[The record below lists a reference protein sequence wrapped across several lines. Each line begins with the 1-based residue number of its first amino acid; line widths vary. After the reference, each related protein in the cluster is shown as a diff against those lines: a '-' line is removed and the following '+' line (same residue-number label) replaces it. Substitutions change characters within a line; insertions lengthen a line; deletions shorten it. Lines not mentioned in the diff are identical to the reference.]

1 MSSLHLCHIGKN
13 QKIQCLRIMA
23 QIKDKIKQVVII
35 KEDNPQWLHN
45 LKDNK
50 TPLAMGRHFKFVKA
64 KVRIIKP
71 VEAALTILTHCRIH
85 FHSQASY
92 LRETTNNEC
101 PP

>member
-1 MSSLHLCHIGKN
+1 
-13 QKIQCLRIMA
+13 MA

-35 KEDNPQWLHN
+35 KEDNPQCLHN
-45 LKDNK
+45 LNDNK
-50 TPLAMGRHFKFVKA
+50 TPLAMARHFKFLKA
-64 KVRIIKP
+64 KMHIIKP
-71 VEAALTILTHCRIH
+71 VDAALTIVTHCRIH